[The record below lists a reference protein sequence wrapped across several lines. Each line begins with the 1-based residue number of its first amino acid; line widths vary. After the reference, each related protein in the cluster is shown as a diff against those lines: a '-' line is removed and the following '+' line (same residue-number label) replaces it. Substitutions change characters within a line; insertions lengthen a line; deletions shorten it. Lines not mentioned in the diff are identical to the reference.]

1 MTVPDALLPS
11 PTGTQADALGLEAFA
26 AIDRMREALSA
37 QFSGGLS
44 PAALALACL
53 DWSTHLAAA
62 PGKRAELVWKAAR
75 KATKLAGHLAAC
87 GLGAGNAAC
96 IEPLPGDERFAGE
109 AWRHWPYNLWAQ
121 SFLLTQQ
128 WWHNATREVPG

>member
-1 MTVPDALLPS
+1 MTTHDTLLPS

-87 GLGAGNAAC
+87 GLGAETPPASSPCRATTAS
-96 IEPLPGDERFAGE
+96 PVKPGGTGPTICG
-109 AWRHWPYNLWAQ
+109 HSP
-121 SFLLTQQ
+121 SC
-128 WWHNATREVPG
+128 